1 MESVKRQYSRRA
13 IQLTFALAATSLLV
27 SCSTKDPSANVVNEI
42 PVAARGATL
51 DVSTETITWPLD
63 RYALSVAEMDTVYY
77 AQDLLTRNCARA
89 KGVDLPVVPRGL
101 SVPAT
106 NPRGTVLGGG
116 ERNRTW
122 GPWNPEW
129 AAKWGEKQP
138 PPSAQSQAL
147 MELNSSPTE
156 REDVRAAC
164 FAADDVQSLQEGLD
178 EAMAQDTVVGRAF
191 GTAVGQAEK
200 DSRSL
205 KAAADWAQCMNQ
217 GGVPIKGDGLGV
229 FFETGGEEL
238 SEEDG
243 IARALIDTGCK
254 EKVSLVQRMADIE
267 AAYQL
272 QYIEKHQSALTAER
286 AKTDEIVNRAKA
298 IAERG

>member
-1 MESVKRQYSRRA
+1 
-13 IQLTFALAATSLLV
+13 
-27 SCSTKDPSANVVNEI
+27 
-42 PVAARGATL
+42 
-51 DVSTETITWPLD
+51 
-63 RYALSVAEMDTVYY
+63 MDTVYY

-101 SVPAT
+101 TVPGT
-106 NPRGTVLGGG
+106 SPRGTVLGGG

-122 GPWNPEW
+122 GPGILN
-129 AAKWGEKQP
+129 GP
-138 PPSAQSQAL
+138 PNGAMATPAVGSV
-147 MELNSSPTE
+147 SSSHGAE
-156 REDVRAAC
+156 RVSDRARRRAHSM

-217 GGVPIKGDGLGV
+217 GGVSVKGDGLGV
-229 FFETGGEEL
+229 FFETGGEEF

-272 QYIEKHQSALTAER
+272 QYIEKPSR
-286 AKTDEIVNRAKA
+286 P
-298 IAERG
+298 